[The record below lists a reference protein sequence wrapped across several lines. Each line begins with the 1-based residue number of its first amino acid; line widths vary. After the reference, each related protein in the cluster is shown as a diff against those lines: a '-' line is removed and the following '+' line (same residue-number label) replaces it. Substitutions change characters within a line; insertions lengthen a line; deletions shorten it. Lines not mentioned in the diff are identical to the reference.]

1 MGQKFRRWSH
11 RNFGDEASEMREQMR
26 NREGIKREEPAHN
39 VLMREKFQGENIIK
53 YIIFDTILAT
63 VQFYVQ
69 NCTVALLQKILQ
81 QCCLPFSDEDGFGV
95 KNAKFPLD
103 LALAFPNANALK
115 K

>member
-26 NREGIKREEPAHN
+26 NREGIEREEPAQN

-53 YIIFDTILAT
+53 YIIFDTILTT

-69 NCTVALLQKILQ
+69 NCTIAVLQKNLQ
-81 QCCLPFSDEDGFGV
+81 YYY
-95 KNAKFPLD
+95 
-103 LALAFPNANALK
+103 LAFPNVDGFRA
-115 K
+115 